1 MKPDTLE
8 YEGFVVAR
16 YRRLVRAAV
25 LLGCSRQDA
34 EDVTQDTLIKCYTS
48 WARVSSADDP
58 DAYVYRIL
66 VNGITRGR
74 RRKWRGEL
82 PFERLP
88 EPDPA
93 ADLATGVSVGHTVRA
108 ALARLAREQRQ
119 VLVLRYFVDLTEAQ
133 IAGVLGIAQGT
144 VKSRA
149 ARAIAALSDDVSL
162 SDLLA
167 KPPQPA
173 CQESTVH
180 EEDR

>member
-1 MKPDTLE
+1 MKPDDQE

-25 LLGCSRQDA
+25 LFGCSRQDA
-34 EDVTQDTLIKCYTS
+34 EDAAQDTLIRCYTAWS
-48 WARVSSADDP
+48 RVRSADDP

-82 PFERLP
+82 PYQRVP

-93 ADLATGVSVGHTVRA
+93 DDVATGVSVGHTVRE
-108 ALARLAREQRQ
+108 ALARLGREQRQ
-119 VLVLRYFVDLTEAQ
+119 VLVLRYFVDLTESQ
-133 IAGVLGIAQGT
+133 IADVLGIAQGT

-149 ARAIAALSDDVSL
+149 ARAIAALSNDVSL

-167 KPPQPA
+167 TPA
-173 CQESTVH
+173 EPAGQEPTIH